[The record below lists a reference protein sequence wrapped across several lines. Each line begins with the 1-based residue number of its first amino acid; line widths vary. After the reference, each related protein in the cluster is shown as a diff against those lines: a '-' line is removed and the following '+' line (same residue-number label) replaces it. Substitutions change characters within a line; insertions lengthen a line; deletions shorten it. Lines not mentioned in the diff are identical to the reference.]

1 MFILHC
7 ILGFQSQIVDF
18 TDVFAQ
24 EDIPSGEPVF
34 IELTR
39 DFKSDGVQCD
49 VVPRLNKILY
59 VQSKSARLWY

>member
-34 IELTR
+34 IELPR
-39 DFKSDGVQCD
+39 DFRSDVVQCD
-49 VVPRLNKILY
+49 VFLRLKESLY
-59 VQSKSARLWY
+59 GQSEAA